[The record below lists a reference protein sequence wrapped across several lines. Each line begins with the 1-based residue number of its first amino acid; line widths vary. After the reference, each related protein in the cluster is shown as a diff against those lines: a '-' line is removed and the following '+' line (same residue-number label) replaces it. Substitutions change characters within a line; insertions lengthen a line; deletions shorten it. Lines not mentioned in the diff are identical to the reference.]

1 MIMTNDPL
9 EMYID
14 RFQANLPSMTL
25 AERQDIVDEI
35 RSHVHDR
42 VAAYGLSIPEVLE
55 RLGPPETV
63 AGEYHRGN
71 LVVRERFSLFVLPRI
86 AFAAVVT
93 AFHGIFL
100 MVIAFYGYAAAL
112 ACFGLL
118 IARMLFPEQT
128 ALWMTQDWDLGMG
141 AGPSSRCD
149 GLSGKLASADCVWS
163 RRGAFQPDDAATP
176 AHLAQHEAMV
186 SPRDRS
192 AGSPNSFRR
201 PQSRFE
207 SVEAVPGC
215 AQPAHAGPHGLAE
228 QLTTFKRAST
238 RKAFDSGLLFFPVM
252 PSIDSDLLGKQ
263 NIGPQRHAGES

>member
-9 EMYID
+9 EIYIG

-71 LVVRERFSLFVLPRI
+71 LVVRERFSLLVLLRI
-86 AFAAVVT
+86 ALAAVVT

-100 MVIAFYGYAAAL
+100 MVIAFYGYAVAV

-141 AGPSSRCD
+141 ADRPPDATVFLENWLQPIAFGAGAVLFSLTTLLLQRAWRSMKRWYGRATGPLEVPT
-149 GLSGKLASADCVWS
+149 LSGV
-163 RRGAFQPDDAATP
+163 
-176 AHLAQHEAMV
+176 
-186 SPRDRS
+186 
-192 AGSPNSFRR
+192 
-201 PQSRFE
+201 
-207 SVEAVPGC
+207 
-215 AQPAHAGPHGLAE
+215 
-228 QLTTFKRAST
+228 
-238 RKAFDSGLLFFPVM
+238 RKAVSSVSNEFREARSRLMRVRTGF
-252 PSIDSDLLGKQ
+252 Q
-263 NIGPQRHAGES
+263 NS

>member
-1 MIMTNDPL
+1 VIMTNDPL
-9 EMYID
+9 EMYIG

-42 VAAYGLSIPEVLE
+42 VAAYGLSVPEVLE

-71 LVVRERFSLFVLPRI
+71 LVVRERFSLLVLLRI

-100 MVIAFYGYAAAL
+100 MVVAFYGYAVAL

-141 AGPSSRCD
+141 ADRPPDATVFLENWLQPIAFGAGAVIFSLTTLLLQRTWRSMKRWYRRATGPLEVPT
-149 GLSGKLASADCVWS
+149 LSG
-163 RRGAFQPDDAATP
+163 G
-176 AHLAQHEAMV
+176 
-186 SPRDRS
+186 
-192 AGSPNSFRR
+192 
-201 PQSRFE
+201 
-207 SVEAVPGC
+207 
-215 AQPAHAGPHGLAE
+215 
-228 QLTTFKRAST
+228 
-238 RKAFDSGLLFFPVM
+238 RKAVSSLSKAFRDARSRLMRVRTGW
-252 PSIDSDLLGKQ
+252 Q
-263 NIGPQRHAGES
+263 NS

>member
-9 EMYID
+9 EMYIG

-71 LVVRERFSLFVLPRI
+71 LVVRERFSLLVLLRI

-100 MVIAFYGYAAAL
+100 MVVAFYGYAVAL

-141 AGPSSRCD
+141 ADRPPDATVFLENWLQPIAFGAGAVLFSLTTLLLQRTWRSMKRWYRRATDPLEVPT
-149 GLSGKLASADCVWS
+149 LSGA
-163 RRGAFQPDDAATP
+163 
-176 AHLAQHEAMV
+176 
-186 SPRDRS
+186 
-192 AGSPNSFRR
+192 
-201 PQSRFE
+201 
-207 SVEAVPGC
+207 
-215 AQPAHAGPHGLAE
+215 
-228 QLTTFKRAST
+228 
-238 RKAFDSGLLFFPVM
+238 RKAVSSLSKEFRDARSRLMRVRTGW
-252 PSIDSDLLGKQ
+252 Q
-263 NIGPQRHAGES
+263 NS